1 MHQRLCSE
9 NAYTADR
16 PVRLCS
22 GSRPRYMT
30 PAEVREVLKRMW
42 QRNTDI
48 LSLLYAVEN
57 KNVPHS
63 NKIHTKYE
71 DIYEMF
77 FVQTV
82 PVAPSKFRAP
92 SKLGDQVFEH
102 PQNTLLVTIIN
113 ANLDLVSLSD
123 KAVTD
128 PANENEVCF
137 RHCFLHVVATLMGCE
152 IKQDSIDTPYTC
164 SLDSTVGIPTQCQV
178 LDPAIELNCRT
189 QSAQDNVSMAHD
201 QMKDNALHP

>member
-1 MHQRLCSE
+1 
-9 NAYTADR
+9 
-16 PVRLCS
+16 
-22 GSRPRYMT
+22 MT

-42 QRNTDI
+42 HRNTDI

-57 KNVPHS
+57 KHVPHS

-82 PVAPSKFRAP
+82 PVAPNKFRAP

-113 ANLDLVSLSD
+113 ANLDLVSLSNQ
-123 KAVTD
+123 ATTQPTD
-128 PANENEVCF
+128 ENQVGFACF
-137 RHCFLHVVATLMGCE
+137 
-152 IKQDSIDTPYTC
+152 
-164 SLDSTVGIPTQCQV
+164 VGV
-178 LDPAIELNCRT
+178 
-189 QSAQDNVSMAHD
+189 D
-201 QMKDNALHP
+201 QH

>member
-1 MHQRLCSE
+1 MHHRLCSD
-9 NAYTADR
+9 NACTADN
-16 PVRLCS
+16 PVWFCS

-82 PVAPSKFRAP
+82 PVAPNKFRAP

-123 KAVTD
+123 KALTD
-128 PANENEVCF
+128 PANENEVCYIHRF
-137 RHCFLHVVATLMGCE
+137 VHFL
-152 IKQDSIDTPYTC
+152 PF
-164 SLDSTVGIPTQCQV
+164 VG
-178 LDPAIELNCRT
+178 LRD
-189 QSAQDNVSMAHD
+189 
-201 QMKDNALHP
+201 

>member
-1 MHQRLCSE
+1 
-9 NAYTADR
+9 
-16 PVRLCS
+16 
-22 GSRPRYMT
+22 MT

-71 DIYEMF
+71 DIYKMF

-82 PVAPSKFRAP
+82 PVAPNKFRAP

-137 RHCFLHVVATLMGCE
+137 GHCFLYFVAISWVERSSKTLLRLYVLAQRKPPLASKHDVKVGPC
-152 IKQDSIDTPYTC
+152 KC
-164 SLDSTVGIPTQCQV
+164 S
-178 LDPAIELNCRT
+178 ELGKHS
-189 QSAQDNVSMAHD
+189 Q
-201 QMKDNALHP
+201 L

>member
-1 MHQRLCSE
+1 
-9 NAYTADR
+9 
-16 PVRLCS
+16 
-22 GSRPRYMT
+22 MT

-57 KNVPHS
+57 KHVPHS

-82 PVAPSKFRAP
+82 PVAPNKFRAP

-113 ANLDLVSLSD
+113 ANLDLVSLSN
-123 KAVTD
+123 KAVAD
-128 PANENEVCF
+128 PANENEVCYI
-137 RHCFLHVVATLMGCE
+137 HCFVHFAAIFMGCE
-152 IKQDSIDTPYTC
+152 IQEDITETLRTC
-164 SLDSTVGIPTQCQV
+164 SLEIYVGMQT
-178 LDPAIELNCRT
+178 
-189 QSAQDNVSMAHD
+189 
-201 QMKDNALHP
+201 

>member
-1 MHQRLCSE
+1 MHGVVFDLSVC
-9 NAYTADR
+9 
-16 PVRLCS
+16 VCS

-42 QRNTDI
+42 HKNTDI

-57 KNVPHS
+57 KRVPHS

-71 DIYEMF
+71 DTYEMF

-82 PVAPSKFRAP
+82 PVAPNKFRAP

-113 ANLDLVSLSD
+113 ANLDLVSLGD
-123 KAVTD
+123 KAMTE
-128 PANENEVCF
+128 PTNANQVWYLS
-137 RHCFLHVVATLMGCE
+137 HFLL
-152 IKQDSIDTPYTC
+152 
-164 SLDSTVGIPTQCQV
+164 V
-178 LDPAIELNCRT
+178 L
-189 QSAQDNVSMAHD
+189 
-201 QMKDNALHP
+201 

>member
-1 MHQRLCSE
+1 
-9 NAYTADR
+9 
-16 PVRLCS
+16 
-22 GSRPRYMT
+22 
-30 PAEVREVLKRMW
+30 MW

-82 PVAPSKFRAP
+82 PVAPNKFRAP

-123 KAVTD
+123 KTTTNPV
-128 PANENEVCF
+128 NENEVCYI
-137 RHCFLHVVATLMGCE
+137 HPFLHFVAIFLSRKT
-152 IKQDSIDTPYTC
+152 KQDSTENSFYLLI
-164 SLDSTVGIPTQCQV
+164 G
-178 LDPAIELNCRT
+178 NHRR
-189 QSAQDNVSMAHD
+189 
-201 QMKDNALHP
+201 HPNIV

>member
-1 MHQRLCSE
+1 
-9 NAYTADR
+9 
-16 PVRLCS
+16 
-22 GSRPRYMT
+22 MT

-82 PVAPSKFRAP
+82 PVAPNKFRAP

-123 KAVTD
+123 KTTTNPV
-128 PANENEVCF
+128 NENEVCYI
-137 RHCFLHVVATLMGCE
+137 HPFLHFVAIFL
-152 IKQDSIDTPYTC
+152 S
-164 SLDSTVGIPTQCQV
+164 
-178 LDPAIELNCRT
+178 
-189 QSAQDNVSMAHD
+189 
-201 QMKDNALHP
+201 

>member
-1 MHQRLCSE
+1 
-9 NAYTADR
+9 
-16 PVRLCS
+16 
-22 GSRPRYMT
+22 MT

-82 PVAPSKFRAP
+82 PVAPNKFRAP

-128 PANENEVCF
+128 PANENEVC
-137 RHCFLHVVATLMGCE
+137 
-152 IKQDSIDTPYTC
+152 
-164 SLDSTVGIPTQCQV
+164 
-178 LDPAIELNCRT
+178 CRT
-189 QSAQDNVSMAHD
+189 PLHASWCHFLEIVRSSKTLLRLLAAAHW
-201 QMKDNALHP
+201 NHRRHPNMMSSIGPCI

>member
-1 MHQRLCSE
+1 
-9 NAYTADR
+9 
-16 PVRLCS
+16 
-22 GSRPRYMT
+22 MT

-63 NKIHTKYE
+63 NKIHIKYE

-82 PVAPSKFRAP
+82 PVAPNKFRAP

-128 PANENEVCF
+128 PANENEVCYIQ
-137 RHCFLHVVATLMGCE
+137 RFLHF
-152 IKQDSIDTPYTC
+152 I
-164 SLDSTVGIPTQCQV
+164 
-178 LDPAIELNCRT
+178 AIFFG
-189 QSAQDNVSMAHD
+189 
-201 QMKDNALHP
+201 

>member
-1 MHQRLCSE
+1 
-9 NAYTADR
+9 
-16 PVRLCS
+16 
-22 GSRPRYMT
+22 MT

-82 PVAPSKFRAP
+82 PVAPNKFRAP

-128 PANENEVCF
+128 PANENEVC
-137 RHCFLHVVATLMGCE
+137 C
-152 IKQDSIDTPYTC
+152 KTPLFAFC
-164 SLDSTVGIPTQCQV
+164 GIFHG
-178 LDPAIELNCRT
+178 LR
-189 QSAQDNVSMAHD
+189 D
-201 QMKDNALHP
+201 QARLY